1 MGSLTNFY
9 RDKKVVVTG
18 HTGFKGSWLC
28 LWLQKMGAE
37 VIGLSLPAKTT
48 KDHIELIELDI
59 EEHFVDIRDQQAVK
73 STLQNISPDIIFHLA
88 ACTLVR
94 QSYSEPLVT
103 WQTNVQGTA
112 NLLDACRHVSKI
124 KTILVVTTDKVYENK
139 EWSWGYRENDPLLG
153 AEPYSASKAA
163 TEILVNSYITSYFEK
178 QGIRVATARAGNVI
192 GGGDWAEDRLIPDIF
207 RAYQKGTSVEIRN
220 PKATR
225 PWQHVLDCLH
235 GYLILTMHLHQQTMS
250 EGSIWNFGPEPN
262 ANLSVE
268 SCLNVMQEYL
278 PNIEWRCNNDNELKE
293 SQLLYLD
300 SSKANQLLNWHS
312 IWDFKKS
319 ISMTAAW
326 YRAYIDNA
334 EVITEQQLD
343 SYLADVSQTRE

>member
-1 MGSLTNFY
+1 MDNLTDFY
-9 RDKKVVVTG
+9 RAKKVVVTG

-37 VIGLSLPAKTT
+37 VIGLSLPAKT
-48 KDHIELIELDI
+48 KDDHIELIKLDI
-59 EEHFVDIRDQQAVK
+59 EEHFIDIREPHLVK
-73 STLQNISPDIIFHLA
+73 STLQKINPDIIFHLA

-112 NLLDACRHVSKI
+112 NLLDACRHVSKL
-124 KTILVVTTDKVYENK
+124 KAILVVTTDKVYENK
-139 EWSWGYRENDPLLG
+139 EWSWGYRETDPLLG

-163 TEILVNSYITSYFEK
+163 TEILVNSYVTSYFDK
-178 QGIRVATARAGNVI
+178 LGIKVATARAGNVI

-207 RAYQKGTSVEIRN
+207 RAYQKGTGVEIRN

-235 GYLILTMHLHQQTMS
+235 GYLILVMYLHQQTTS
-250 EGSIWNFGPEPN
+250 VGGVWNFGPN
-262 ANLSVE
+262 ASSNLSVE
-268 SCLNVMQEYL
+268 SCLSLMQSYL
-278 PNIEWRCNNDNELKE
+278 LDLDWHCNNDNELKE

-300 SSKANQLLNWHS
+300 SSKANQLLNWRS

-319 ISMTAAW
+319 IFMTATW

-343 SYLADVSQTRE
+343 AYLADVSQTLE